1 MCISSPFITAPYK
14 TWPPPATTT
23 PLVQVAELLPQLL
36 VSARMISSVHASI
49 VVCDEFPLLLSR
61 AREHTDLQSR
71 VIKLQNAGIKA
82 ASGIP
87 VQHFVHM
94 PLDTLIATVPVPL
107 CIKTLHFLSAMW
119 QCLLHA
125 LWNSPRQQNL
135 IESWCSLWRFSLYY
149 QSASQMFA
157 SHLSHR
163 WIIWRH
169 S

>member
-14 TWPPPATTT
+14 TWPPPATTA
-23 PLVQVAELLPQLL
+23 PLVHVAELHPPLL
-36 VSARMISSVHASI
+36 VTARMISSVDASI
-49 VVCDEFPLLLSR
+49 VVCDEFPLILSR
-61 AREHTDLQSR
+61 LREHTGLQSR
-71 VIKLQNAGIKA
+71 AIKLQKARIKVT
-82 ASGIP
+82 SGIP
-87 VQHFVHM
+87 VQHLVHM
-94 PLDTLIATVPVPL
+94 ALETLIAMLPVPL
-107 CIKTLHFLSAMW
+107 CIKTLYLLSATW
-119 QCLLHA
+119 QCLLNA

-135 IESWCSLWRFSLYY
+135 IELWCSVWHFSLYY